1 MPIVVSVTKE
11 SGNLENP
18 GMFSP
23 STRTIHLAVDYCD
36 VAAANKRTSV
46 QEVTYDMMN
55 EGWAIAVGRPLGMPI
70 VPATSPATYNQFEFG
85 YPANRTDAESTTVP
99 FVVQSI
105 SGELDRS
112 SNEVWR
118 IRVVISL
125 MIRNMTPGD
134 FEGRNHSAVS
144 ITSESRGVRAY
155 RTNATLPTMTWSS
168 PRFTNTWITCGPDD
182 IGGDPLDINGEPL
195 TMPIEQTS
203 IVLSFV
209 IREPFYTSAD
219 ATVRTVDAMWAT
231 WGRNP
236 SSHVNKRNST
246 VLFGYEIGRL
256 VVTNVSVTPIDM
268 EFRRVDVTLVDDE
281 WLHFDQMPWSFAGVI
296 PELDVNCDLPIVPPN
311 LGVWHAKYVLWVTPI
326 IDGFSW
332 SQTDFPDDVW
342 TFFVSAVD
350 ITPPTPPEE
359 DP

>member
-23 STRTIHLAVDYCD
+23 TTRTIHLAVDYCGE
-36 VAAANKRTSV
+36 NTKRTSV
-46 QEVTYDMMN
+46 QDVTYDMMQ

-70 VPATSPATYNQFEFG
+70 AGTPVTYNQFEFG
-85 YPANRTDAESTTVP
+85 YPANHTTAEVGLVP

-125 MIRNMTPGD
+125 IIRNITPGD

-155 RTNATLPTMTWSS
+155 RTGATLPTMTWAD
-168 PRFTNTWITCGPDD
+168 PRFENTWITCGDD
-182 IGGDPLDINGEPL
+182 GIDGDPLDINGEPL

-219 ATVRTVDAMWAT
+219 AVNRTVNTMWTT

-236 SSHVNKRNST
+236 SSHVNKRNSA

-296 PELDVNCDLPIVPPN
+296 PELDVNCDLPIIPPN

-326 IDGFSW
+326 IDGFNW
-332 SQTDFPDDVW
+332 SATDFPDDVW
-342 TFFVSAVD
+342 DFFASAVT
-350 ITPPTPPEE
+350 IS
-359 DP
+359 

>member
-1 MPIVVSVTKE
+1 MPIAVSVTKE

-36 VAAANKRTSV
+36 EPAKRTSV
-46 QEVTYDMMN
+46 QEVTYDMMQG
-55 EGWAIAVGRPLGMPI
+55 GWAIAVGRPLGMPI
-70 VPATSPATYNQFEFG
+70 VPATNPATYNQFELG
-85 YPANRTDAESTTVP
+85 YPANRTSAESGLVP

-125 MIRNMTPGD
+125 MIRNITPGD
-134 FEGRNHSAVS
+134 YEGRNHSAVS

-155 RTNATLPTMTWSS
+155 RTNATLPTLTWNESDD
-168 PRFTNTWITCGPDD
+168 RFTNTWITCGEDGID
-182 IGGDPLDINGEPL
+182 GDPLDINGEPL

-209 IREPFYTSAD
+209 IREPFYTSYS
-219 ATVRTVDAMWAT
+219 ATVRTVDAMWGT

-246 VLFGYEIGRL
+246 VLFGYPIGRL

-281 WLHFDQMPWSFAGVI
+281 WYHFDQMPWSTAGTI
-296 PELDVNCDLPIVPPN
+296 PELNVECDVPLTPPN
-311 LGVWHAKYVLWVTPI
+311 LAVWHAKYVLWVTPI

-342 TFFVSAVD
+342 TFFTSAVT
-350 ITPPTPPEE
+350 ISTP
-359 DP
+359 

>member
-1 MPIVVSVTKE
+1 MPITVSVTKE

-23 STRTIHLAVDYCD
+23 TTRTMHFAVDYCD
-36 VAAANKRTSV
+36 EAVKRTSAQDV
-46 QEVTYDMMN
+46 LSDMMT
-55 EGWAIAVGRPLGMPI
+55 EGWAIAVGRPLGMPPNG
-70 VPATSPATYNQFEFG
+70 VGSYNQFELG
-85 YPANRTDAESTTVP
+85 YPANRTSAESTEVP

-125 MIRNMTPGD
+125 MIRNITPGD

-155 RTNATLPTMTWSS
+155 RTKATLPTLTWDGNEE
-168 PRFTNTWITCGPDD
+168 RFTNTWITCGDD
-182 IGGDPLDINGEPL
+182 GIDGDPLDINGEPL

-209 IREPFYTSAD
+209 IREPFYTSYSAL
-219 ATVRTVDAMWAT
+219 TRTVDAMWGT

-246 VLFGYEIGRL
+246 VLFGYPIGRL

-281 WLHFDQMPWSFAGVI
+281 WYHFDQMPWSTAGVI
-296 PELDVNCDLPIVPPN
+296 PELDVECDVPLTPPN
-311 LGVWHAKYVLWVTPI
+311 LAVWHAKYVLWVTPI

-342 TFFVSAVD
+342 TFFTSAVT
-350 ITPPTPPEE
+350 IPTP
-359 DP
+359 

>member
-1 MPIVVSVTKE
+1 MPIAVLVTRE
-11 SGNLENP
+11 SENLDNP

-23 STRTIHLAVDYCD
+23 TTRTINLAVDYCD
-36 VAAANKRTSV
+36 ETTKRTSV
-46 QEVTYDMMN
+46 QDVLGDMMTAGA
-55 EGWAIAVGRPLGMPI
+55 GWSIAVGRPLGMPPNG
-70 VPATSPATYNQFEFG
+70 VGAYNQFELG
-85 YPANRTDAESTTVP
+85 YPANRTSAEESQVP
-99 FVVQSI
+99 FIVQSI

-125 MIRNMTPGD
+125 MIRNITPGD

-155 RTNATLPTMTWSS
+155 RTNATLPALTWNETDD
-168 PRFTNTWITCGPDD
+168 RFDNTWITCGPDD
-182 IGGDPLDINGEPL
+182 IGGDSLDINGEPL

-209 IREPFYTSAD
+209 IREPFYTSYS
-219 ATVRTVDAMWAT
+219 ATVRTVDAMWVT

-246 VLFGYEIGRL
+246 VLFGYPIGRL

-281 WLHFDQMPWSFAGVI
+281 WYHFDQMPWSFAGVI
-296 PELDVNCDLPIVPPN
+296 PELDVNCDLPLVPPN
-311 LGVWHAKYVLWVTPI
+311 LGVWHAKYVLWSTPI
-326 IDGFSW
+326 IYGFSW

-342 TFFVSAVD
+342 TFFTSAV
-350 ITPPTPPEE
+350 TKA
-359 DP
+359 